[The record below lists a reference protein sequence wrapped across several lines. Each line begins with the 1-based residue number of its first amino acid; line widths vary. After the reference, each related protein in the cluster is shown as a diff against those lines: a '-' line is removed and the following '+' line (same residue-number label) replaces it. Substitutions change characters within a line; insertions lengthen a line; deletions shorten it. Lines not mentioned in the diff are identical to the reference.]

1 MARRDA
7 RDLVYVPIYA
17 NTGNAQAATGVLYGF
32 KTNIDAADRATL
44 GQTAVDAAY
53 PAGLVIGANAPKPPR
68 ASRLRV
74 TGTTSS
80 YYDQGIAAAIRAAG
94 WRTGSRGR
102 IRTRNITARTRTVY
116 VALGPTKYAWQI
128 PVDTFARI
136 GGDAAAMGIEIAD
149 ANDNDLVFGASH
161 PKPPRAALTVFG
173 NDGTDTFSTFID
185 PAAAD
190 NLPEGW
196 RKVAEGT

>member
-7 RDLVYVPIYA
+7 RDLVHVPIYA

-44 GQTAVDAAY
+44 GQTAVDGAY

-68 ASRLRV
+68 ASRIRV

-80 YYDQGIAAAIRAAG
+80 YYDLGSAAAIRAAG

-102 IRTRNITARTRTVY
+102 IRTRNISTRTRTVY
-116 VALGPTKYAWQI
+116 VGLGQTKYAWQM
-128 PVDTFARI
+128 PLDAYARI
-136 GGDAAAMGIEIAD
+136 GGDREVLGVEDAT
-149 ANDNDLVFGASH
+149 ANDNDLVFGASY

-185 PAAAD
+185 PAAVD